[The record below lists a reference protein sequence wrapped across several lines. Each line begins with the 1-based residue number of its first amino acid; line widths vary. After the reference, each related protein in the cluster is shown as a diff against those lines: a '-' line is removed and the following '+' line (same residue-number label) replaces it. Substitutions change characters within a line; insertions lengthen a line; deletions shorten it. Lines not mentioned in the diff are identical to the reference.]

1 MAVAKIQYLTYLVLI
16 SISSYYTIRT
26 YHLIIERRS
35 LHVIYLACAIQSMNI
50 RQITTNTNIRQFIKR
65 EISIKPDFSPYGGDN
80 NLFVADGSILLPKM
94 Q

>member
-1 MAVAKIQYLTYLVLI
+1 M
-16 SISSYYTIRT
+16 RT

-65 EISIKPDFSPYGGDN
+65 EIFINHDFFFPYGGDN
-80 NLFVADGSILLPKM
+80 NLFVADGSILLP
-94 Q
+94 